1 MRKTL
6 FTMSAAAAI
15 AGLLSSPAAA
25 QSGSDDKPRTDTPAI
40 SSSQDQPGHETS
52 GSRSDRQFID
62 KAANDGLA
70 EVKLGQLASEK
81 ASSPEVKQFAQRLVQ
96 DHTKANN
103 QLKQIAQAEGVRV
116 EDDLE
121 SKHRKVQDQLSKL
134 SGEAFDRAYMEHMV
148 EDHQKAVKLFEKHSK
163 DASNPQ
169 VKQFASSTLPT
180 LQEHLRE
187 AQRLQAE
194 VGGTRGTTGTTGT
207 TERDSESDRDHDRDH
222 GPQGHDDDPPS
233 GVTDQPDPG
242 REAPAPRQ

>member
-6 FTMSAAAAI
+6 FTMSAAAALV
-15 AGLLSSPAAA
+15 GLLSSPAAA
-25 QSGSDDKPRTDTPAI
+25 QVGSEDKPRTDTPATAP
-40 SSSQDQPGHETS
+40 SQDQPGQERS
-52 GSRSDRQFID
+52 QSRSDRQFID

-81 ASSPEVKQFAQRLVQ
+81 ASNPEVKQYAQRLVQ

-121 SKHRKVQDQLSKL
+121 SKHRKVHDRLSKL
-134 SGEAFDRAYMEHMV
+134 SGEAFDRAYMEYMV
-148 EDHQKAVKLFEKHSK
+148 EDHQKAVKLFEKGSK
-163 DASNPQ
+163 EADNPQ
-169 VKQFASSTLPT
+169 LKQFASSTLPT

-187 AQRLQAE
+187 AQRLHAE
-194 VGGTRGTTGTTGT
+194 IGGARGTTGT
-207 TERDSESDRDHDRDH
+207 TERDSDRDHDGDHDRDH

-233 GVTDQPDPG
+233 GVSDQPDSD

>member
-6 FTMSAAAAI
+6 FTMSAAAAL

-25 QSGSDDKPRTDTPAI
+25 QYGSDDKPRTDTPAT
-40 SSSQDQPGHETS
+40 SSSQDQPGQERS
-52 GSRSDRQFID
+52 QSRSDRQFID

-81 ASSPEVKQFAQRLVQ
+81 ASNGDVKQFAQRMVE

-103 QLKQIAQAEGVRV
+103 ELKQIAQAEGVRV

-121 SKHRKVQDQLSKL
+121 SKHRKVHDRLSKL
-134 SGEAFDRAYMEHMV
+134 SGEAFDRAYMDYMV

-163 DASNPQ
+163 DADNPQ
-169 VKQFASSTLPT
+169 LKQFASSTLPT

-194 VGGTRGTTGTTGT
+194 VGGVRGTTGT
-207 TERDSESDRDHDRDH
+207 TERDSDSDRDDDRDH
-222 GPQGHDDDPPS
+222 GPQGHDDDSPS
-233 GVTDQPDPG
+233 GATDQPDPG

>member
-6 FTMSAAAAI
+6 FTMSAAAAAL

-25 QSGSDDKPRTDTPAI
+25 QSPNEDKPRTDTPAT
-40 SSSQDQPGHETS
+40 SASQDQPGS
-52 GSRSDRQFID
+52 QSRSDRQFID
-62 KAANDGLA
+62 KAVNDGLA

-81 ASSPEVKQFAQRLVQ
+81 ASNPEVKQFAQRLVQ
-96 DHTKANN
+96 DHTKANT

-121 SKHRKVQDQLSKL
+121 SKHRKVQDRLSKL

-148 EDHQKAVKLFEKHSK
+148 EDHQKAVKLFEKQSK

-194 VGGTRGTTGTTGT
+194 VGGARGTTGT
-207 TERDSESDRDHDRDH
+207 TERESDRDQDRDH
-222 GPQGHDDDPPS
+222 DGDHAPQGHDDDPPS
-233 GVTDQPDPG
+233 GVTDQPEPD
-242 REAPAPRQ
+242 RDAPAPRQ